1 MECHLAT
8 MLEHIADRIPNR
20 TALVHDGV
28 RRSWRDYDDRAGSL
42 AAALLSL
49 GVKPNAKV
57 ALLMRNCPE
66 YSESLLAAS
75 KIRAVPVNVNYRYR
89 DDELAYLLDD
99 ADAEIVIHHAE
110 FRDHLDRILP
120 RLPLIRRCIQVGEPP
135 EPAGPVVGYEQFIGQ
150 FRPARRIGRAGSDL
164 WMVYTGGTT
173 GLPKGVMFDMSVFM
187 SAAMKVGY
195 PTFGLP
201 HPDEAPSVEA
211 ALDAAIDGA
220 IFPVA
225 VSASPLMHGTALF
238 LGALAPLLAGGTA
251 VTLTSRSY
259 DPTAVLR
266 VAAAERATL
275 IALVGDVFAIGLI
288 EALDSLPPGALDLS
302 ALRFIYSSGAM
313 FTADVKR
320 ALLDR
325 LGPGTQIVDVVG
337 ATEGFFGSTVTRR
350 GETSSSGS
358 FAPGPT
364 TKVFAE
370 DGREV
375 RPGSG
380 EAGLLATAGIN
391 FARGYYKDPRKSAVT
406 FRMVNGIQYSV
417 PGDWARVEADGTIT
431 LLGRGN
437 QSINTGGEKVF
448 PEEVETV
455 MRRLPAVTDCLVVGV
470 PDERFGQSVAAV
482 VSLTPGATF
491 TADDAIA
498 HVKKH
503 LAGYKAPKHV
513 FIVGEVPRMPSG
525 KADYP
530 ATTRLA
536 NERLAA
542 I

>member
-1 MECHLAT
+1 
-8 MLEHIADRIPNR
+8 
-20 TALVHDGV
+20 
-28 RRSWRDYDDRAGSL
+28 
-42 AAALLSL
+42 
-49 GVKPNAKV
+49 
-57 ALLMRNCPE
+57 
-66 YSESLLAAS
+66 
-75 KIRAVPVNVNYRYR
+75 
-89 DDELAYLLDD
+89 
-99 ADAEIVIHHAE
+99 
-110 FRDHLDRILP
+110 
-120 RLPLIRRCIQVGEPP
+120 
-135 EPAGPVVGYEQFIGQ
+135 
-150 FRPARRIGRAGSDL
+150 
-164 WMVYTGGTT
+164 
-173 GLPKGVMFDMSVFM
+173 MSVFM

-195 PTFGLP
+195 PTFGLT

-251 VTLTSRSY
+251 VTLSSRSY
-259 DPTAVLR
+259 DPACVLR

-275 IALVGDVFAIGLI
+275 IALVGDVFAIGLV
-288 EALDSLPPGALDLS
+288 EALDSLPPGTLDLS

-325 LGPGTQIVDVVG
+325 LGPGTQVVDVVG
-337 ATEGFFGSTVTRR
+337 ATEGFFGSIVTRR
-350 GETSSSGS
+350 GEASSSGS
-358 FAPGPT
+358 FTPGPT

-391 FARGYYKDPRKSAVT
+391 FARGYYKDPQKSAVT

-417 PGDWARVEADGTIT
+417 PGDWARVEGDGTIT

-455 MRRLPAVTDCLVVGV
+455 MRRLPGVTDCLVVGV

-482 VSLTPGATF
+482 VSLTPGASF

-513 FIVGEVPRMPSG
+513 FIVSQVPRMPSG

-536 NERLAA
+536 SERLAA